1 MLGPSSLTLVKVI
14 GVAMHGC
21 TADSLPLPGC
31 VIFTHPLCA
40 NNLCHIPMYI
50 YNIYLDDTCTH
61 DDKCPVHVM
70 IDGKAI

>member
-1 MLGPSSLTLVKVI
+1 MVALQTLSLSQDVLFLHI
-14 GVAMHGC
+14 
-21 TADSLPLPGC
+21 
-31 VIFTHPLCA
+31 PLCA

-50 YNIYLDDTCTH
+50 YIYIQIDDTCTH